1 MAQALLAVGTAMS
14 VGGTIMQGRM
24 AENAAKLEQWQY
36 NENAK
41 RTRVASQQVADQYIN
56 QSDLLQ
62 SRAKAI
68 AAASG
73 AGGGPQVDKIIN
85 DIGAEGE
92 YRALMALYNGETTAR
107 TQEFAGDAAMYE
119 GTSAKRASYLKA
131 GGTVLSSAGSQW
143 DRY

>member
-1 MAQALLAVGTAMS
+1 MATALLAIGTAMS

-41 RTRVASQQVADQYIN
+41 RTRVASQQVADQYIS
-56 QSDLLQ
+56 QADLLQ
-62 SRAKAI
+62 SRAKAV

-73 AGGGPQVDKIIN
+73 AGGVQVDNIIS

-107 TQEFAGDAAMYE
+107 TQEFAGEAAMYE

-131 GGTVLSSAGSQW
+131 GGTVLSLAGSQW